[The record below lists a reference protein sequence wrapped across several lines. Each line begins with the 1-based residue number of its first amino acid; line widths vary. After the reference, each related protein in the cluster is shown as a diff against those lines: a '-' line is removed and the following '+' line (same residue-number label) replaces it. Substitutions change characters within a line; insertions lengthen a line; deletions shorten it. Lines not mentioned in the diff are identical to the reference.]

1 MKLPFEKTT
10 QRMLAVIALLL
21 PLAATPAFATG
32 PTCSGTCPAAATG
45 TLQVTATVS
54 SAIQFKFNSGSGLA
68 LASGANTNAATLGFG
83 SITEYESAPTGM
95 TISTSP
101 TFCTS
106 CWSVSTP
113 VAFDVS
119 VSNMTSSNYTLTGYL
134 SAAPPT
140 GASLSVNNSAAL
152 TTSATT
158 PTTIDS
164 TAAYGTGTSY
174 DVSLGL
180 ANTGVFTSQI
190 SDTINFV
197 ATPN

>member
-10 QRMLAVIALLL
+10 QRLLAVIALLL

-45 TLQVTATVS
+45 NLTVTATVA
-54 SAIQFKFNSGSGLA
+54 SAIQFEFKSDGSGLS
-68 LASGANTNAATLGFG
+68 LASGNNTNAATLGFG
-83 SITEYESAPTGM
+83 SITEYGSAPTGT

-101 TFCTS
+101 TFCTN

-113 VAFDVS
+113 VDFDVN
-119 VSNMTSSNYTLTGYL
+119 VSNMTSSNYTLAGYL
-134 SAAPPT
+134 SAAPVT

-158 PTTIDS
+158 PTTIDN
-164 TAAYGTGTSY
+164 AATYGTATY

-180 ANTGVFTSQI
+180 ANTGVFTSTI
-190 SDTINFV
+190 NDTIDFV